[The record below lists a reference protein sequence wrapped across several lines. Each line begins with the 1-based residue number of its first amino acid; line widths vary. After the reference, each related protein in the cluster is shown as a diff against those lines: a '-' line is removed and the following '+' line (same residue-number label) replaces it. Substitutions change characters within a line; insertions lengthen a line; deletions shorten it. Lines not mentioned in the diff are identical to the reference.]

1 MVKYKSQE
9 AFYYGKKR
17 DVAEV
22 PDEFDA
28 SNMEIKDSNGSTL
41 GVTSIK
47 KDRKNGYYVALSSN
61 MVDGKYTLTMH
72 LNGKKYVKGFTY
84 DSKILSEIKAQA
96 AKMIAEST
104 ENEVVASVS
113 ALETPVLFEDAL
125 VDFLDAKFKNDD
137 YEVVYQN
144 LLSRTDNKAT
154 AKMGINLYY
163 YNEDTQTNTCYE
175 SLCDVTFSCT
185 GDKFIISFPEIAG
198 VLKNSVVIKSKRDYQ
213 YACVKEDSGIELK
226 DIDDWVSDNWNSYF
240 EIGNLEANTTYRLYC
255 IYDESTTLSAYK
267 TFSTGDEGVEE
278 AICIA
283 DAREGSKT
291 EFNMN
296 TLSAGAMILFPVEVD
311 DYEFG
316 NIDPKG
322 LHGDMEFVCEDTE
335 LNESLY
341 DEEWNMQEW
350 DEVRKCPR
358 ITFTVP
364 SGLATGNYTVK
375 INYRYVCNA
384 IDENGKWTNNI
395 IARSKPITYTIHFS
409 VRGVFYSPICCATKC
424 KFNFCNW
431 VFYRA
436 AKFGYVHKLSGYV
449 HIIQNLDCS
458 YML

>member
-1 MVKYKSQE
+1 
-9 AFYYGKKR
+9 
-17 DVAEV
+17 
-22 PDEFDA
+22 
-28 SNMEIKDSNGSTL
+28 MEIKDSNGSTL

-185 GDKFIISFPEIAG
+185 GDKFIVSFPEIAG

-267 TFSTGDEGVEE
+267 TFST
-278 AICIA
+278 
-283 DAREGSKT
+283 
-291 EFNMN
+291 
-296 TLSAGAMILFPVEVD
+296 AM
-311 DYEFG
+311 
-316 NIDPKG
+316 KG
-322 LHGDMEFVCEDTE
+322 LKRQFVLRMHE
-335 LNESLY
+335 
-341 DEEWNMQEW
+341 
-350 DEVRKCPR
+350 
-358 ITFTVP
+358 
-364 SGLATGNYTVK
+364 
-375 INYRYVCNA
+375 
-384 IDENGKWTNNI
+384 
-395 IARSKPITYTIHFS
+395 
-409 VRGVFYSPICCATKC
+409 
-424 KFNFCNW
+424 
-431 VFYRA
+431 RA
-436 AKFGYVHKLSGYV
+436 QR
-449 HIIQNLDCS
+449 QNLI
-458 YML
+458 